1 MFETYTVA
9 LWGVFVILATL
20 MLQSLIASMTKA
32 KQPGAI
38 PGKIEES
45 LGHSSFVFR
54 SHRTLMNS
62 LENIPVMLGAS
73 LLAILAGANAFWTGV
88 LVWVIAAA
96 RILHMLLYYQ
106 IATDRNPSPRTWFFL
121 LGFFANIAL
130 LLLAAVALA

>member
-1 MFETYTVA
+1 MFQAYTVA
-9 LWGVFVILATL
+9 LWGVFAILATL

-38 PGKIEES
+38 PGKIDES
-45 LGHSSFVFR
+45 LGHASFVFR
-54 SHRTLMNS
+54 SHRTLLNS
-62 LENIPVMLGAS
+62 LENIPAILGAS

-130 LLLAAVALA
+130 LVLAAVALA

>member
-1 MFETYTVA
+1 M
-9 LWGVFVILATL
+9 
-20 MLQSLIASMTKA
+20 IASMTKA

-106 IATDRNPSPRTWFFL
+106 IATDKNPSPRTWFFL

-130 LLLAAVALA
+130 LVLAAVALA